1 MVRLL
6 KQKEVAMVK
15 PKENPTVS
23 VDWKKVVV
31 SAVAVGAA
39 LLAGFFTKKVGE
51 KFLGPKD
58 ALPPAE

>member
-1 MVRLL
+1 
-6 KQKEVAMVK
+6 MVK